1 MLPQEV
7 FTKEER
13 KRALPLRHLPGA
25 RAMECVARGHRTD
38 LDLFRHFG
46 LSGRRTFDIER
57 EKDMKP
63 LPPG

>member
-1 MLPQEV
+1 MLPQEA

-13 KRALPLRHLPGA
+13 KRALSLRHLPGA
-25 RAMECVARGHRTD
+25 REMQRLARGHRTD

-46 LSGRRTFDIER
+46 LSGRRAFDIER
-57 EKDMKP
+57 EKDVKP